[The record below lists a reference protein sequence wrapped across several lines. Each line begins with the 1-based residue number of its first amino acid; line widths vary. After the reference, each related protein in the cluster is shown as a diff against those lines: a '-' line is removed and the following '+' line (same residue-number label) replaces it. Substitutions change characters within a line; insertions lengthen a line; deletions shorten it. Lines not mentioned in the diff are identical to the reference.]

1 MTTANRDSPY
11 AARSIVRVLD
21 ILDLLRER
29 TGGATLADLASATDM
44 PKSSAF
50 RYMSALES
58 RGYVEREVATGCYR
72 LGAAFLSS
80 QPRHLEVLAR
90 RARPHLE
97 ALRDQFGETVNL
109 GVLDGTRV
117 VYLEIV
123 ESRKS
128 MRFVARKGD
137 REPIH
142 STALGKAIASLL
154 SEKEI
159 ESIVAAEGMPAR
171 TEQTITDP
179 ARFLEVVREIRGVG
193 YAIDDRENEADGRCV
208 AVPIGGTGVPAA
220 VSLSAPAPR
229 FSFDEATSAAEVLQR
244 AAKAITGEQQ

>member
-1 MTTANRDSPY
+1 MTTRRDSPY
-11 AARSIVRVLD
+11 AARSVLRVLD
-21 ILDLLRER
+21 VLDLLREQN
-29 TGGATLADLASATDM
+29 GGATLAEVSAATGM

-50 RYMSALES
+50 RYLSALES
-58 RGYVEREVATGCYR
+58 RGYVERENVSGCYR

-80 QPRHLEVLAR
+80 RPRHLELLAR

-97 ALRDQFGETVNL
+97 SLRDRFGETVNL
-109 GVLDGTRV
+109 AVLDGSRV

-123 ESRKS
+123 ESHRS

-154 SEKEI
+154 SDGDVERILE
-159 ESIVAAEGMPAR
+159 AEGMPAR
-171 TEQTITDP
+171 TDRTITDP
-179 ARFLEVVREIRGVG
+179 DAFLDVVHQIREVG

-208 AVPIGGTGVPAA
+208 AVPVAGIGVTAA
-220 VSLSAPAPR
+220 VSLSAPASR
-229 FSFDEATSAAEVLQR
+229 FSLDEATAAAAVLR
-244 AAKAITGEQQ
+244 GAAGEIPGEDR